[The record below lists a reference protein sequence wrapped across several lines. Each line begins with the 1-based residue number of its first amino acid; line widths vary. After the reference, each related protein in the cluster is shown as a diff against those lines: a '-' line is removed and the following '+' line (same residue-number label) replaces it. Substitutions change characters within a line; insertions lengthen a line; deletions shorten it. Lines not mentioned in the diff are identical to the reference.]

1 MHGADHPQSPPKAAK
16 SWQKHPIKSDS
27 EQAEHPRCKAKFTLM
42 LLATQ
47 RPQRAHAPGWPMLSK
62 RCDCAIC
69 PPCGGSADRSA
80 DCSIPRY
87 TEVEAVPTPLSVLP
101 KVNYSDSAL
110 AHLTSGP
117 QNLREPLC
125 YFPHLRVLRLNAP
138 PKVNPTTFVLQLQPV
153 VGPSGP
159 KRPTNLLDCSA
170 SSKGPRI
177 RLCDPIGDP
186 LVPVILSVEF
196 SERLETATAMI
207 IGFARGLGGTLS
219 LGTLEAGHYRS
230 CLTGKH
236 DAAQARWP

>member
-1 MHGADHPQSPPKAAK
+1 VQSEIHAYALGN
-16 SWQKHPIKSDS
+16 SATSAS
-27 EQAEHPRCKAKFTLM
+27 PRAR
-42 LLATQ
+42 LA
-47 RPQRAHAPGWPMLSK
+47 MLSK

-69 PPCGGSADRSA
+69 PPCGGPADRSA

-186 LVPVILSVEF
+186 LVPVILRVEF
-196 SERLETATAMI
+196 SERPETATAMI
-207 IGFARGLGGTLS
+207 VRFARGLGGTLS
-219 LGTLEAGHYRS
+219 LELSRLGIIVPASRASAMRLKPVGCELSHSERS
-230 CLTGKH
+230 QEPRRSGG
-236 DAAQARWP
+236 A